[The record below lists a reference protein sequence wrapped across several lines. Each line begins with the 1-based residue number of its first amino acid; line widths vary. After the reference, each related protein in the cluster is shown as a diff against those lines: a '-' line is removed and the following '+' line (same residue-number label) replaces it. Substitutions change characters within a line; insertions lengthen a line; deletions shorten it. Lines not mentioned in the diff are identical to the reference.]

1 MKTLKPISAVFTAVA
16 AIALLTFSAGCR
28 KPGNYSP
35 DYNNS
40 YINSHPTSTGG
51 DAIPVINTL
60 SPASGLPNTV
70 VKISGNNF
78 DPTATN
84 NVVTVGGV
92 TATVNAASV
101 NAIYFTVPLNAASG
115 PIVVKIGNTSVTSVV
130 NFKVLNSVSSTYL
143 TLPNYSIE
151 HISFAENGD
160 LIGESTTGVYRIT
173 SAGNVSL
180 YNQPYA
186 FGSLWGS
193 AIYHD
198 QGTYLADQ
206 VAGKILRVASE
217 GLVTLMA
224 GGTPGIADGIGS
236 QAKFNVPIGI
246 SLDSAGSIYTTDTHR
261 LRKISSGGLVTTIAG
276 SASVGKV
283 NGAGAAAQFG
293 DLQGITFNVA
303 DTGIYVTD
311 RQFLNI
317 RKINTNGVVTT
328 IAGSGTKGMIDGPGA
343 TARFVNPVNIV
354 ADHSGNL
361 VVADG
366 DSTTG
371 YAIRLV
377 NKYGMVSTLLSG
389 QLLNAPDGMTFDPQ
403 GNLYIMNTGAK
414 NIIKLTFQ

>member
-1 MKTLKPISAVFTAVA
+1 
-16 AIALLTFSAGCR
+16 
-28 KPGNYSP
+28 
-35 DYNNS
+35 
-40 YINSHPTSTGG
+40 
-51 DAIPVINTL
+51 
-60 SPASGLPNTV
+60 
-70 VKISGNNF
+70 
-78 DPTATN
+78 
-84 NVVTVGGV
+84 
-92 TATVNAASV
+92 
-101 NAIYFTVPLNAASG
+101 
-115 PIVVKIGNTSVTSVV
+115 
-130 NFKVLNSVSSTYL
+130 
-143 TLPNYSIE
+143 
-151 HISFAENGD
+151 
-160 LIGESTTGVYRIT
+160 
-173 SAGNVSL
+173 
-180 YNQPYA
+180 
-186 FGSLWGS
+186 
-193 AIYHD
+193 
-198 QGTYLADQ
+198 
-206 VAGKILRVASE
+206 
-217 GLVTLMA
+217 MA